1 MWFEMVDAVP
11 ISDSSSKF
19 GYPMECDRQFPREF
33 NSPSAGRWVL
43 WNEFLTQI
51 FVWWMKTQFKRLF
64 YFALFA
70 CLFLSCHNLSFFYQ
84 HIDCINLKFDAFCFA
99 SSVSLE
105 NNWSKFNLE
114 IIRLFLFSV
123 NCSNCHNRNV
133 LNSVQ
138 MRSYWLHGKFFSL
151 NLRKKKCLQKPKN
164 LS

>member
-1 MWFEMVDAVP
+1 
-11 ISDSSSKF
+11 
-19 GYPMECDRQFPREF
+19 
-33 NSPSAGRWVL
+33 
-43 WNEFLTQI
+43 
-51 FVWWMKTQFKRLF
+51 MKTQFKRLF

-123 NCSNCHNRNV
+123 NCSNCYNRNV

-151 NLRKKKCLQKPKN
+151 NLRKKNVYKNRKISFSSLQTNIFWLLQLHTVYLKRFQFVQ
-164 LS
+164 LSAEIIEKIAI